1 MGQSLLTKI
10 DFYKEKYI
18 NEKISLNHS
27 NNTITTYLSILDP
40 LYEFLVKYEDE
51 IDLKDI
57 NKDIFLEFINIDP
70 SLSNS
75 TKQLRV
81 TVLKGFFKYIEQID
95 DRYSFIKEFSDIKIK
110 KQQKSIESLNDD
122 EVKRLLAIFKKHP
135 TSYNTNR
142 DKLLITILIYT
153 GVRASELLNIKFS
166 DIVSLDEEIFKIKI
180 LGKGDK
186 QRYVYIS
193 KDKISNELEYLK
205 KYNLTFLA
213 STNTTYKQMTRV
225 GLFAMVKNKMKKA
238 NISKQGIH
246 ILRHTFAKS
255 LVSKNVNLSTIKELM
270 GHENIATTMIYAKS
284 DEGSMVRA
292 VGLLI

>member
-1 MGQSLLTKI
+1 MEQSLLTKI
-10 DFYKEKYI
+10 DYYKEKYI

-27 NNTITTYLSILDP
+27 NNTITIYLSILDA
-40 LYEFLVKYEDE
+40 LYEFLVRYEDE

-57 NKDIFLEFINIDP
+57 NKDIFLEFINIDS

-81 TVLKGFFKYIEQID
+81 TVLKGFFKYIEQLD
-95 DRYSFIKEFSDIKIK
+95 GRYSFIKEFSDIKIK

-122 EVKRLLAIFKKHP
+122 EVKRLLAIFKKYP
-135 TSYNTNR
+135 TSYNQNR
-142 DKLLITILIYT
+142 DKLLISILIFT

-166 DIVSLDEEIFKIKI
+166 DITSLNNDIYKIRI

-186 QRYVYIS
+186 ERYVYIS
-193 KDKISNELEYLK
+193 KDKISNELDYLK

-238 NISKQGIH
+238 NIPKQGIH

-284 DEGSMVRA
+284 DESSMIRA
-292 VGLLI
+292 VGLL

>member
-1 MGQSLLTKI
+1 MEQSLLTKI

-18 NEKISLNHS
+18 SEKISLNHS
-27 NNTITTYLSILDP
+27 NNTITTYLSILDL

-51 IDLKDI
+51 IYLKDI

-70 SLSNS
+70 TLSNN

-81 TVLKGFFKYIEQID
+81 TVLKAFFKYIEQID

-122 EVKRLLAIFKKHP
+122 EVQRLLAIFKKHP
-135 TSYNTNR
+135 TSYNSTR
-142 DKLLITILIYT
+142 DKLLITILIFT

-166 DIVSLDEEIFKIKI
+166 DIVSLDKDIFKIKI

-186 QRYVYIS
+186 ERYVYIS
-193 KDKISNELEYLK
+193 KNKISNELEYLK
-205 KYNLTFLA
+205 QYNLIYLA
-213 STNTTYKQMTRV
+213 STNTTHKPMTRI

-238 NISKQGIH
+238 NIPKQGVH

-255 LVSKNVNLSTIKELM
+255 LVAKNVNLSTIKELM

-292 VGLLI
+292 VGLL